1 MPAEMGEFALKP
13 SSSKLTLQMALPSVS
28 AENLDNPLRLLWGW
42 TLEEVLINLILKA
55 YNPF

>member
-1 MPAEMGEFALKP
+1 MGEFALKP